1 MLNVG
6 WTLWRGIRSR
16 LKGEISG
23 WPYTY
28 ANTEKGVLEYICA
41 FKSDSQDFGVKPHRG
56 RHHHVA
62 AVAELVQNSLSRQ
75 PTGAAFGE
83 RYRSYQGGRLGVLTV
98 GSLPHH
104 APL

>member
-6 WTLWRGIRSR
+6 WTLLRGIRSR

-56 RHHHVA
+56 RHLHVA
-62 AVAELVQNSLSRQ
+62 EVAELLKMASAGS
-75 PTGAAFGE
+75 PPE
-83 RYRSYQGGRLGVLTV
+83 RRSGRDIGHIRVGV
-98 GSLPHH
+98 
-104 APL
+104 